1 MTHGSLGG
9 DFNATPDENPFLYT
23 LEDLNSQC
31 WNPSVPTRWSGD
43 RCIDYFLGNMPPT
56 SIVALEHVVA
66 DHYIVESQVSL
77 RLPISK
83 AWVQAPAAR
92 LPSLSQLGCNE

>member
-1 MTHGSLGG
+1 M
-9 DFNATPDENPFLYT
+9 
-23 LEDLNSQC
+23 LNVGTQASRQDG
-31 WNPSVPTRWSGD
+31 VV
-43 RCIDYFLGNMPPT
+43 IDA

-77 RLPISK
+77 WLPISK

-92 LPSLSQLGCNE
+92 LPSVPTWMQRRQVA